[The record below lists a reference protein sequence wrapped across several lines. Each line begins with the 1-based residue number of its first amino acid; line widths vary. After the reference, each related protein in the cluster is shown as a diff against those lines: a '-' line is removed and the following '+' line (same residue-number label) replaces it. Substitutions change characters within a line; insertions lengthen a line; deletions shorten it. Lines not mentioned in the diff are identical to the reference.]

1 MTRNSPPEAPAALVS
16 LLELKGMSYV
26 RARRS
31 SSSRPPERGRSA
43 RSAARPAVEKLL
55 MMNSLYPEFRC
66 ESKALRQ
73 RVAQVDAGGAGGLRR
88 SFVHAR

>member
-1 MTRNSPPEAPAALVS
+1 MTRNSPPEAPVALVS
-16 LLELKGMSYV
+16 LLELRGMSYV
-26 RARRS
+26 RARR

-43 RSAARPAVEKLL
+43 RSAGRPAVEKLL
-55 MMNSLYPEFRC
+55 MMDSLYPEFRC

-88 SFVHAR
+88 SFVQAR